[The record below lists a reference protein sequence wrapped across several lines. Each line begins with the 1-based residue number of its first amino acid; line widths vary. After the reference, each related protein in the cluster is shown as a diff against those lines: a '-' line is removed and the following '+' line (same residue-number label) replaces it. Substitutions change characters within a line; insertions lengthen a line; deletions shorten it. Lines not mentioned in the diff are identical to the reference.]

1 MTVQPV
7 DPAGRKER
15 RRKAAPLDPR
25 RSPGGLAAD
34 AQPDRPDYGAG
45 GRPAVQPVAEL
56 EEPTP
61 GAPAPGGIAGGVAVL
76 RAALRNVPASPG
88 VYRML
93 DRKGDAMYVGKARN
107 LKSRVQN
114 YTHPAGLSNR
124 LRRIV
129 AETAALE
136 IVVAATEAE
145 ALLLECNLIKRLM
158 PRYNVLLRDDKSF
171 PLIHITAGAEFAQLT
186 KHRGARDKPGA
197 YFGPFASAGAVNRT
211 LVALQKA
218 FLLRSCSDS
227 VFANRTRPCL
237 LYQIK
242 RCSAPCVGR
251 IGREEYAR
259 LIEHAQLFLSGRS
272 DDIQQQLAAEME
284 QAAEA
289 LDFETAALLRDR
301 IRALSLVQG
310 HQDIHV
316 QGVVD
321 ADVIAAY
328 QAGGH
333 TCVQVF
339 FFRGGH
345 NWGNRAYF
353 PSHDRQLAVEEV
365 LGAFVGQ
372 FYDNRLKPPLVLL
385 SHRLAEQDLIQE
397 ALSLRGG
404 RVTLAVPQRGD
415 KKKLVD
421 RIAGSARE
429 ALGRRLAESSSQR
442 QLLDGVATA
451 FGLAAFGPDRPLNR
465 IEVYDN
471 SHIQGSHAVGAMIVA
486 GPDGLMKNA
495 YRKFT
500 IRGLPP
506 QDSPPQLPSNPPPQA
521 GEGRVGADD
530 DRTPDALPDAA
541 PTPTL
546 PRLRG
551 RESTAWEGG
560 GSSPTGGDDYAMM
573 REVFRRRFGR
583 ALKEDPGRDRGM
595 WPDLVLIDGGLGQ
608 LSSVAEVFAELG
620 IEDVALVGIAKGPDR
635 NAGRERFFLPGRPPF
650 SLEPRDPVL
659 YFLQRLRDE
668 AHRFVIGAHRAK
680 RAKAIGRSPLDEI
693 AGIGARRKQA
703 LLHHFGSARA
713 VARGGLAEIERVT
726 GISKAIAKKVYDH
739 FHADG

>member
-1 MTVQPV
+1 
-7 DPAGRKER
+7 
-15 RRKAAPLDPR
+15 
-25 RSPGGLAAD
+25 
-34 AQPDRPDYGAG
+34 
-45 GRPAVQPVAEL
+45 
-56 EEPTP
+56 
-61 GAPAPGGIAGGVAVL
+61 
-76 RAALRNVPASPG
+76 
-88 VYRML
+88 
-93 DRKGDAMYVGKARN
+93 
-107 LKSRVQN
+107 
-114 YTHPAGLSNR
+114 
-124 LRRIV
+124 
-129 AETAALE
+129 
-136 IVVAATEAE
+136 
-145 ALLLECNLIKRLM
+145 
-158 PRYNVLLRDDKSF
+158 LRDDKSF

-259 LIEHAQLFLSGRS
+259 LIDHAQLFLSGRS
-272 DDIQQQLAAEME
+272 QDIQQNLAAEME
-284 QAAEA
+284 RAAEA
-289 LDFETAALLRDR
+289 LDFETAALIRDR

-316 QGVVD
+316 PGIVD

-328 QAGGH
+328 QAGGQ
-333 TCVQVF
+333 TGVQVF

-353 PSHDRQLAVEEV
+353 PSHDRQLTVEEV
-365 LGAFVGQ
+365 LSAFVGQ
-372 FYDNRLKPPLVLL
+372 FYDARLKPPLVLL
-385 SHRLAEQDLIQE
+385 SHRLVEQDLVQE

-421 RIAGSARE
+421 RIAAAARE
-429 ALGRRLAESSSQR
+429 ALGRRLAESASQR
-442 QLLDGVATA
+442 RLLDGVAVA
-451 FGLAAFGPDRPLNR
+451 FGLDGPPNR

-500 IRGLPP
+500 IRGIEPAGAEAAVATEAPTLPR
-506 QDSPPQLPSNPPPQA
+506 LRRGSNPPPQA
-521 GEGRVGADD
+521 GEG
-530 DRTPDALPDAA
+530 
-541 PTPTL
+541 
-546 PRLRG
+546 
-551 RESTAWEGG
+551 WGG
-560 GSSPTGGDDYAMM
+560 GSPRTGGDDYAMM

-583 ALKEDPGRDRGM
+583 ALKEDPERDRGM
-595 WPDLVLIDGGLGQ
+595 WPDLVLIDGGQGQ
-608 LSSVAEVFAELG
+608 LTSVEEVFGELG
-620 IEDVALVGIAKGPDR
+620 IDDVPIAAIAKGPDR
-635 NAGRERFFLPGRPPF
+635 DAGRERFFLPGRPPF

-668 AHRFVIGAHRAK
+668 AHRFAIGAHRAK
-680 RAKAIGRSPLDEI
+680 RAKALGQSPLDEI
-693 AGIGARRKQA
+693 PGIGARRKQA

-713 VARGGLAEIERVT
+713 VARAGLAEIERVT